1 VNRRLWIRALLAAL
15 LLALLAGAAWWR
27 FGRAIE
33 VPTAPVVEAALPLLV
48 TGPGTVQ
55 ARVPVTLASRIT
67 GTVTSMRA
75 DVGDAVPAGTLLVT
89 VDDRDLQARRQIV
102 LAQRETQQ
110 RNLEGAEAALAR
122 AQAELALARTRAR
135 RDAELQARGF
145 LSEAG
150 LDSANTTLQ
159 AAQAAEQGAVATVAA
174 RRAELGTS
182 AQELRAAQV
191 AESYAQV
198 LAPLDA
204 VVVQRL
210 VEPGATVVP
219 GSPLLRLVAPD
230 SVWIVMRV
238 DEAQLDR
245 VQPGQAAAIRL
256 RSGGTVPGRVVRV
269 ARQSDAATREVEVHV
284 AFEQVPVH
292 FVIDAQ
298 ADVAITTGRQEGLQ
312 VPLSALL
319 RDRDGR
325 PGVLRVQDGR
335 TRFVPVRAGAGDAER
350 LLVEGA
356 LSAGD
361 RVVAPAAGVREG
373 VRVRPAD

>member
-1 VNRRLWIRALLAAL
+1 MSRRTWTRLLIAAL
-15 LLALLAGAAWWR
+15 LLALLAGAGWWR
-27 FGRAIE
+27 FGRAID
-33 VPTAPVVEAALPLLV
+33 VPTVSVVSAALPLLV

-67 GTVTSMRA
+67 GTVTAVRA
-75 DVGDAVPAGTLLVT
+75 DVGDVVRAGAVLVT

-122 AQAELALARTRAR
+122 ARAELALASTRAR
-135 RDAELQARGF
+135 RDAELQTRGF

-150 LDSANTTLQ
+150 MDSANTALQ
-159 AAQAAEQGAVATVAA
+159 AAQAAEQGAVAVVAA
-174 RRAELGTS
+174 RRGELGTS

-198 LAPLDA
+198 QAPLDA

-219 GSPLLRLVAPD
+219 GSPLLRLVAPE
-230 SVWIVMRV
+230 SIWVAMRV

-245 VQPGQAAAIRL
+245 LQPGQLAAIRL
-256 RSGGTVPGRVVRV
+256 RSGSTVPGRVARV

-284 AFEQVPVH
+284 AFEQVPAH

-298 ADVAITTGRQEGLQ
+298 ADVAVTTGQQQGLQ

-325 PGVLRVQDGR
+325 TGVLRVEDGR

-373 VRVRPAD
+373 VRVRTAD